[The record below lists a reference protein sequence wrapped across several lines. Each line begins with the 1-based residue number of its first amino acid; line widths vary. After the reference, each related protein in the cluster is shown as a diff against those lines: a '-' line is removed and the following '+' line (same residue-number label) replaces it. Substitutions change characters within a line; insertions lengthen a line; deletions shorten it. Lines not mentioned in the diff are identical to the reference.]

1 MEKIKKILAM
11 VLSVALLFS
20 GMIFDNTLTKAD
32 ETNTW
37 SGEAI
42 ISPEQNKLIGAG
54 YIDIKWNNTLENVK
68 QYKVYIDGTLKKTM
82 SPSGDIMKFEF
93 YTTNVK
99 GYTAQIVA
107 ELKDNTV
114 VKSDVRN
121 FYVTKKGICVNRR
134 DMGAAVD
141 PASMNIGWYYDW
153 DYKSL
158 KDWNYKNK
166 KFYDLEFVPM
176 IWGDDSVDISKRCE
190 YANRKG
196 YKYMLS
202 YNEPD
207 LKGESNKQPD
217 TMRYRWNEMIDS
229 KGSLRLGSPA
239 TETFQINS
247 DKWWTPFW
255 NGLNQTQKNN
265 MTFIAVHA
273 YQHYYDNADTALE
286 YLHTIDE
293 IYAKYKKPI
302 WITEFAVADSGNV
315 FNPKNAKH
323 NAQVQEFMKIVL
335 KGLNERSYVERYS
348 WFDFNPEDS
357 KTGAS
362 GIYYYDTGKLTTL
375 GQIYANIGN
384 PAGYNA
390 KKYNVSYTTS
400 KNTSMASC
408 VAAVPTTVYSVTAK
422 KKAFSY
428 SIKSVKRAAGYQVQY
443 SLNKKFSTKKKYK
456 TKTKNISATSATV
469 KSGTIKKLTKKK
481 TYYVRARAYKVI
493 NGKKYYCKWSKTNK
507 VKIKK

>member
-1 MEKIKKILAM
+1 M

-20 GMIFDNTLTKAD
+20 GMIFDNTVTKAD
-32 ETNTW
+32 ETNNW

-68 QYKVYIDGTLKKTM
+68 EYKVYIDGTLKKTV

-121 FYVTKKGICVNRR
+121 FYVTKKGICVNRK

-176 IWGDDSVDISKRCE
+176 IWGDDLVDISKRCE

-255 NGLNQTQKNN
+255 NGLNQT
-265 MTFIAVHA
+265 H
-273 YQHYYDNADTALE
+273 
-286 YLHTIDE
+286 
-293 IYAKYKKPI
+293 
-302 WITEFAVADSGNV
+302 
-315 FNPKNAKH
+315 
-323 NAQVQEFMKIVL
+323 
-335 KGLNERSYVERYS
+335 
-348 WFDFNPEDS
+348 
-357 KTGAS
+357 
-362 GIYYYDTGKLTTL
+362 
-375 GQIYANIGN
+375 
-384 PAGYNA
+384 
-390 KKYNVSYTTS
+390 
-400 KNTSMASC
+400 
-408 VAAVPTTVYSVTAK
+408 
-422 KKAFSY
+422 
-428 SIKSVKRAAGYQVQY
+428 
-443 SLNKKFSTKKKYK
+443 
-456 TKTKNISATSATV
+456 
-469 KSGTIKKLTKKK
+469 
-481 TYYVRARAYKVI
+481 
-493 NGKKYYCKWSKTNK
+493 
-507 VKIKK
+507 